1 MNGSEDVTKMLVSIN
16 QNILDMKENT
26 HRNDEKL
33 DRINNK
39 VNPSALDT
47 ELHQLTLEKL
57 LPICVSIVCD
67 FIWPVMTYNVAGL
80 GDKHSQLQ
88 KLLSSVDLLLRDLK
102 SNYSARRKRSTSPP
116 PQLSPSQQ
124 PSKSSNI
131 TTNNGLD
138 QNMSKM
144 DENIDLSFTNIDEV
158 REEALNIDTSDHW
171 PLLITFKNVGFEKNK
186 MFPHVNWK
194 AYEVILT
201 LLQEFWTNEQNR
213 GMPVDEWYMNYVRF
227 LAALKVRLTQWKEK
241 EKVRSSLLPYLIQ
254 KLKESKSDTGKTIL
268 TKENEISDKLYRYY
282 SEQFK
287 AQNAD
292 ISDPHENQ
300 IETAYLEL
308 MNKLPILN
316 EKIEMT
322 NFTEMKKAH
331 FKLETEKII
340 WFRCSV

>member
-144 DENIDLSFTNIDEV
+144 DEYQTFRFKSRSEFVFSLSNT
-158 REEALNIDTSDHW
+158 
-171 PLLITFKNVGFEKNK
+171 
-186 MFPHVNWK
+186 
-194 AYEVILT
+194 
-201 LLQEFWTNEQNR
+201 
-213 GMPVDEWYMNYVRF
+213 
-227 LAALKVRLTQWKEK
+227 
-241 EKVRSSLLPYLIQ
+241 
-254 KLKESKSDTGKTIL
+254 
-268 TKENEISDKLYRYY
+268 
-282 SEQFK
+282 
-287 AQNAD
+287 
-292 ISDPHENQ
+292 
-300 IETAYLEL
+300 
-308 MNKLPILN
+308 
-316 EKIEMT
+316 
-322 NFTEMKKAH
+322 
-331 FKLETEKII
+331 
-340 WFRCSV
+340 